1 MLSPTLS
8 QRYIRNQSLVTKYRL
23 FSIQN
28 AFEIAHL
35 PDLINCSETQLPP
48 FDTYGVFVAVRM
60 LPAPADACPSLPEAS
75 LAGAG
80 AKACKPQKAQC
91 AKDGSCGC
99 STLKAH
105 TPHGDPL
112 SHGQF

>member
-35 PDLINCSETQLPP
+35 PSLINCL
-48 FDTYGVFVAVRM
+48 
-60 LPAPADACPSLPEAS
+60 
-75 LAGAG
+75 
-80 AKACKPQKAQC
+80 KAQC
-91 AKDGSCGC
+91 AKGGSCGC
-99 STLKAH
+99 STLKSH

-112 SHGQF
+112 SHDQF